1 MAKNGAT
8 TSTTSGPVS
17 GLPLGE
23 GPRYHFDIYA
33 LLEGSQELYFGSE
46 VAVNVNQVETVEIY
60 QPDGKTIEK
69 CLIAP
74 TKRRGVER
82 RTLIWAPRADGT
94 LLGDTLGCGIPN
106 ACGRPSCPICAV
118 YGALRTSKGKDEYVL
133 GGVVQTRDV
142 EATTFVGRL
151 THGGGVAV
159 QPQDAATKQRAMHP
173 SKVLKH
179 GDDNPTPFRREYNQP
194 GLLYPVY
201 NHCLSITDAQFAAV
215 AYAFLNVLP
224 RIGAGNPKGA
234 HLAAGALLGND
245 QPLLVMDRYRVP
257 LGGRPTISPS
267 ETDADTARAIFA
279 AQATRVYGAVQTRD
293 AVHVGADGAVLD
305 NVDSAGAPVPVF
317 SRWLGAAAVTELERR
332 ALDFTTRVLL
342 SDAVPGQED

>member
-1 MAKNGAT
+1 MAKTST
-8 TSTTSGPVS
+8 TASTTSGPVS

-23 GPRYHFDIYA
+23 GPRFHYDIYA

-46 VAVNVNQVETVEIY
+46 VAVNVNLVETVEVM
-60 QPDGKTIEK
+60 QLDGTTVEK

-94 LLGDTLGCGIPN
+94 LLGDALGCGIPD
-106 ACGRPSCPICAV
+106 ACARPSCPICAV
-118 YGALRTSKGKDEYVL
+118 YGALRTSKGKSDYVR
-133 GGVVQTRDV
+133 GGVVQQRDA
-142 EATTFVGRL
+142 EPTTFLGRL

-159 QPQDAATKQRAMHP
+159 QAQEAAVKQRAMHP
-173 SKVLKH
+173 SRVLKH

-201 NHCLSITDAQFAAV
+201 NHCLSITDAQFAAA

-234 HLAAGALLGND
+234 QIAVGALLGHD
-245 QPLLVMDRYRVP
+245 EQPLLVVDRYRVP

-267 ETDADTARAIFA
+267 LTNAAAARATFA
-279 AQATRVYGAVQTRD
+279 EQAARVHGAAQTRD
-293 AVHVGADGAVLD
+293 AVFVGADGAVMDLD
-305 NVDSAGAPVPVF
+305 DEGTDPVF
-317 SRWLGAAAVTELERR
+317 SRWIGAAALTELETR
-332 ALDFTTRVLL
+332 ALDFATRVLL
-342 SDAVPGQED
+342 SSAVPGLED

>member
-1 MAKNGAT
+1 MAK
-8 TSTTSGPVS
+8 TSTTAPPMSGPVS
-17 GLPLGE
+17 GLPLDE
-23 GPRYHFDIYA
+23 GPRWHFDIYA

-46 VAVNVNQVETVEIY
+46 VAVNVNLVETVAVA
-60 QPDGKTIEK
+60 QANGQTVEK

-94 LLGDTLGCGIPN
+94 LLGDALGCGIPD
-106 ACGRPSCPICAV
+106 ACARPSCPICAI
-118 YGALRTSKGKDEYVL
+118 YGALRTSKGKSDYVR
-133 GGVVQTRDV
+133 GGVVQQRDA
-142 EATTFVGRL
+142 EPTTFLGRL

-159 QPQDAATKQRAMHP
+159 QAQEAAVKQRAMHP

-215 AYAFLNVLP
+215 AYAFLGVLP

-234 HLAAGALLGND
+234 QIAVGALLGQD
-245 QPLLVMDRYRVP
+245 EQPLLVVDRYRVP

-267 ETDADTARAIFA
+267 LTDAATARATFA
-279 AQATRVYGAVQTRD
+279 EQAARVHGAAQTRD
-293 AVHVGADGAVLD
+293 AVFVGADGAAMDLD
-305 NVDSAGAPVPVF
+305 DEGTDPVF
-317 SRWLGAAAVTELERR
+317 SRWIGAAALTELETR
-332 ALDFTTRVLL
+332 ALDFATRVLL
-342 SDAVPGQED
+342 SGAVPGLEG